1 MSPPVAQQPYLNACP
16 QRFTCS
22 MNVNFTVR
30 RTALP
35 LLLTLLSLP
44 ALAAKGPK
52 LSKKDEVVTIST
64 SLGDIRLILFSDT
77 PLHRKNFLQKAQSGF
92 YNGTTFHR
100 VIPQFM
106 VQGGDPNSKDGDP
119 TNDGQGPPNEPTIPA
134 ELAAGHRHDYGAVAA
149 ARQGDFVNPQ
159 RASSSSQFYLVENH
173 QGTHFLDG
181 QYTVFGQVIQGQEVI
196 DKIAALSRDGRDR
209 PLADFKMT
217 MRVQKLKRKKIKG
230 LYGYKY

>member
-1 MSPPVAQQPYLNACP
+1 MNSYAF
-16 QRFTCS
+16 RFVLVICW
-22 MNVNFTVR
+22 
-30 RTALP
+30 
-35 LLLTLLSLP
+35 LLSLSSW
-44 ALAAKGPK
+44 AAKPAFK
-52 LSKKDEVVTIST
+52 SKKDEVVTITT

-77 PLHRKNFLQKAQSGF
+77 PLHRANFLRKAKTGF

-106 VQGGDPNSKDGDP
+106 VQGGDPNSKDNDP
-119 TNDGQGPPNEPTIPA
+119 SNDGQGPPNEPTIPA
-134 ELAAGHRHDYGAVAA
+134 ELAAGHKHDYGAMAA

-196 DKIAALSRDGRDR
+196 DKIAALPKDGRDR
-209 PLADFKMT
+209 PLTDLKMT
-217 MRVQKLKRKKIKG
+217 VKVERLRKKKITQ
-230 LYGYKY
+230 LYGYAY

>member
-1 MSPPVAQQPYLNACP
+1 MII
-16 QRFTCS
+16 R
-22 MNVNFTVR
+22 
-30 RTALP
+30 LP
-35 LLLTLLSLP
+35 RLSLLVGLLLLSLTGWAVKSP
-44 ALAAKGPK
+44 LK
-52 LSKKDEVVTIST
+52 SKKDEVVTIST

-77 PLHRKNFLQKAQSGF
+77 PLHRANFLKKAKSGF

-106 VQGGDPNSKDGDP
+106 VQGGDANSKDGDP
-119 TNDGQGPPNEPTIPA
+119 TNDGQGQPNEPTIPA
-134 ELAAGHRHDYGAVAA
+134 ELAAGHKHDYGALAA

-181 QYTVFGQVIQGQEVI
+181 QYTVFGQVIQGQEVV
-196 DKIAALSRDGRDR
+196 DKIAALPKDARDR
-209 PLADFKMT
+209 PLTDLKMT
-217 MRVQKLKRKKIKG
+217 MKVEKIKKKKITA

>member
-1 MSPPVAQQPYLNACP
+1 MTLPLRPSRA
-16 QRFTCS
+16 
-22 MNVNFTVR
+22 
-30 RTALP
+30 ALP
-35 LLLTLLSLP
+35 VLLLLTSLP
-44 ALAAKGPK
+44 LLAAKGPK

-64 SLGDIRLILFSDT
+64 SLGTFHLILFSDT
-77 PLHRKNFLQKAQSGF
+77 PLHRANFLQKAKSGF

-106 VQGGDPNSKDGDP
+106 VQGGDPNSKDSDP

-134 ELAAGHRHDYGAVAA
+134 ELAAGHKHDYGAVAA

-159 RASSSSQFYLVENH
+159 RASSSSQFYVVENR

-181 QYTVFGQVIQGQEVI
+181 QYTVFGQVVQGQEVI
-196 DKIAALSRDGRDR
+196 DKIAAMPKDSRDR
-209 PLADFKMT
+209 PIADLRMT
-217 MRVQKLKRKKIKG
+217 MKVEKLKKKKIAE